1 MERTAKRRK
10 TKICMIVPNAA
21 VKGGIASVVN
31 GYRGSALEKRFKI
44 RYVESYC
51 DGSRLRKLVRRLR
64 VTAPLS
70 GSFFYRGRMWC
81 ISIPPSAPAFTGRC
95 LLSI

>member
-10 TKICMIVPNAA
+10 TKICMVVPNAA

-44 RYVESYC
+44 CYVESYC
-51 DGSRLRKLVRRLR
+51 DGRS
-64 VTAPLS
+64 
-70 GSFFYRGRMWC
+70 
-81 ISIPPSAPAFTGRC
+81 
-95 LLSI
+95 